1 MNMKK
6 TEAAFLFL
14 AMIFMN
20 VGTVKSQEVEI
31 LSERLPAHAFT
42 SVRES
47 CEVPCKLHLLGAE
60 EVTLFFPG
68 THESSGNKDI
78 YGERSFFDIA
88 IIHIP
93 PDYDSN
99 TIFLPAF
106 DGYDHFFEFQLSDD
120 SEGLDCH
127 FLGNGREKT
136 CSFRADDFSDDWY
149 TIWNDTDKEH
159 MYNISLSPNRK
170 HYVLGTEKKGFAATQ
185 DYLELQHQ
193 LYLGN
198 LIPLEGG
205 YDNFEKNR
213 TLFPLAPLQRGVSR
227 GFSADSDWLLVEI
240 RNNTPK
246 ESGEIALSYEY
257 KIINMT
263 NIDLQYNVI
272 SGDNVSIC
280 MWNPTKTLLYCNQN
294 AGIDR
299 VLTIFELDNGQFN
312 SYTYP
317 NTNLPTRAGYGIR
330 WIDGYLYSSIYYSRN
345 LDLYEPKTGELA
357 RQLKG
362 EYIFLYSPKEKL
374 LITKE
379 KIDGNHDYSLKTLHF
394 YRDLEYEG
402 SKEYIFNYENKNEIG
417 IKRDTVESLSGLYN
431 FLLNFPSERI
441 STQDLL
447 NYFDICQEEN
457 QKYLLYGDWL
467 VVPKHPKLVL
477 ENGKFEQFMYIYDLL
492 LSDNTYRN
500 TLHLD
505 LDYKDTYMINA
516 VTDYYFFPK
525 PEVQK

>member
-47 CEVPCKLHLLGAE
+47 CEVPCKLHLDGAE

-127 FLGNGREKT
+127 FFGNGREKT

-198 LIPLEGG
+198 LI
-205 YDNFEKNR
+205 R
-213 TLFPLAPLQRGVSR
+213 SR
-227 GFSADSDWLLVEI
+227 SEERRVG
-240 RNNTPK
+240 K
-246 ESGEIALSYEY
+246 ECRS
-257 KIINMT
+257 
-263 NIDLQYNVI
+263 
-272 SGDNVSIC
+272 
-280 MWNPTKTLLYCNQN
+280 
-294 AGIDR
+294 
-299 VLTIFELDNGQFN
+299 
-312 SYTYP
+312 
-317 NTNLPTRAGYGIR
+317 R
-330 WIDGYLYSSIYYSRN
+330 W
-345 LDLYEPKTGELA
+345 
-357 RQLKG
+357 
-362 EYIFLYSPKEKL
+362 SPY
-374 LITKE
+374 
-379 KIDGNHDYSLKTLHF
+379 H
-394 YRDLEYEG
+394 
-402 SKEYIFNYENKNEIG
+402 
-417 IKRDTVESLSGLYN
+417 
-431 FLLNFPSERI
+431 
-441 STQDLL
+441 
-447 NYFDICQEEN
+447 
-457 QKYLLYGDWL
+457 
-467 VVPKHPKLVL
+467 
-477 ENGKFEQFMYIYDLL
+477 
-492 LSDNTYRN
+492 
-500 TLHLD
+500 
-505 LDYKDTYMINA
+505 
-516 VTDYYFFPK
+516 
-525 PEVQK
+525 